1 MSVCVCVRFLSV
13 CACLLSGCLCVC
25 LLCDKAACVESNRMA
40 ASPVAAAPVRLTSWL
55 ETNAHLLKP
64 PVCNKLVY
72 GGEGVTCGPKEPG
85 SWQCM
90 VVGGPNSRSDYH
102 LEEGEEFFFQLSGQ
116 LVLKV
121 MERGSPRDIV
131 VNAGEVFLLPARV
144 PHSPN
149 RMEKSVGLVL
159 ERQRRE
165 GERDA
170 LSWFDGSD
178 LLYQEV
184 RALSMVDEYAHEL

>member
-1 MSVCVCVRFLSV
+1 M
-13 CACLLSGCLCVC
+13 G
-25 LLCDKAACVESNRMA
+25 KGQTGMA
-40 ASPVAAAPVRLTSWL
+40 SLVGLEGWL

-72 GGEGVTCGPKEPG
+72 GGEGTTCGRSDPG

-102 LEEGEEFFFQLSGQ
+102 LEEGEEFFFQLQGR

-121 MERGSPRDIV
+121 LERGEHRDVV

-149 RMEKSVGLVL
+149 RMENSIGLVL

-170 LSWFDGSD
+170 LSWFAGAD

-184 RALSMVDEYAHEL
+184 RGRLRRRGAPPRRRPPAR